1 LQKNCTIGRLTAK
14 NVYSDR
20 KNGYIQALLD
30 NNLPVDESLILILKT
45 LSTEESEKATKKL

>member
-1 LQKNCTIGRLTAK
+1 LVGSLQR